1 MAMAAQLRSDEVTP
15 TEDDYVD
22 RMTTTKEY
30 GPGTCCVATVKTLG
44 EGCRAVDG
52 SNAPSGG
59 GANQGLQI
67 VANVSF
73 LAAIAGVS

>member
-44 EGCRAVDG
+44 ESCRAVDG
-52 SNAPSGG
+52 SNAPRWWWCKSRF
-59 GANQGLQI
+59 ADCCKHF
-67 VANVSF
+67 F

>member
-1 MAMAAQLRSDEVTP
+1 MRWQGDTLIFRRNGDGCAASYSDEVTP

-44 EGCRAVDG
+44 ESCRAVDD
-52 SNAPSGG
+52 SNAPR
-59 GANQGLQI
+59 
-67 VANVSF
+67 
-73 LAAIAGVS
+73 

>member
-44 EGCRAVDG
+44 EGCRAMDD
-52 SNAPSGG
+52 SNAPT
-59 GANQGLQI
+59 
-67 VANVSF
+67 
-73 LAAIAGVS
+73 